1 MLYTIEDKTLTAMG
15 DAVRSYTGKYTT
27 VDTST
32 EGHFYE
38 LEYDT
43 RDYESD
49 GMDYNK
55 TGYFWRY
62 YIDLSTILGDKR
74 DLTKYCYVEWDY
86 EVVGSKIGS
95 GMTTKVLSHLEFN
108 PSLPWDDNS
117 SVGGGLSLQLI
128 NASTATTGNN
138 TGYWNVNR
146 INYPYLTI
154 KIGKYP
160 YEAGDAYVKVKFKLW
175 ACDADKKFV
184 ELKKYTPLEMVD
196 EVYGIIDDFANAPI
210 IPEEA
215 FTITGNCDYRFSNNG
230 WNWFI
235 ENNGDKLTTKDIS
248 TLKYMFYYSNSLE
261 EIPFNINITKSSTNY
276 ESVFYYCNK
285 LKSLPYIIGP
295 ERTPPTSAYSGTLSL
310 SNMFS
315 YCSNIRTIPYDFFW
329 KMIPNKDFWDKN
341 ATLTPQNHT
350 YIFNGCYSLR
360 ELPDISMLGG
370 AWTSGYSC
378 LYYYIFNS
386 CYSLDKIENLPVCG
400 KFTSNAFINTF
411 DNCYRLKELTFAVN
425 EDGTPKTANWKS
437 QTINTKMFGYMVSSN
452 ENIWLGYNHG
462 ITKDKKVFD
471 DASYQLLKDD
481 PDYYTTN
488 ERYSLY
494 NHDAA
499 VRTINSLPDCSATGT
514 NTIHFKGNYGE
525 YTDGG
530 AINTLTEEEIAVAV
544 AKGWTVS
551 LS

>member
-1 MLYTIEDKTLTAMG
+1 MLYTIQDTTLTAMG
-15 DAVRSYTGKYTT
+15 DAIRGYKYGDIVYNVAETLNLKNAYLANGKNYKRYSLPTISKKTKIKINSITT
-27 VDTST
+27 IDGWPYSDTEHDYLIGRIGVAVGKTQYDESI
-32 EGHFYE
+32 
-38 LEYDT
+38 YDT
-43 RDYESD
+43 DID
-49 GMDYNK
+49 
-55 TGYFWRY
+55 F
-62 YIDLSTILGDKR
+62 YIPKDT
-74 DLTKYCYVEWDY
+74 VFPY
-86 EVVGSKIGS
+86 EVVVEDTKIAF
-95 GMTTKVLSHLEFN
+95 V
-108 PSLPWDDNS
+108 
-117 SVGGGLSLQLI
+117 
-128 NASTATTGNN
+128 N
-138 TGYWNVNR
+138 TGGSSTHN
-146 INYPYLTI
+146 ILIDLELTI
-154 KIGKYP
+154 LDENGEEY
-160 YEAGDAYVKVKFKLW
+160 
-175 ACDADKKFV
+175 
-184 ELKKYTPLEMVD
+184 KYTPLEMVD
-196 EVYGIIDDFANAPI
+196 EVYGIIEDFANAPV
-210 IPEEA
+210 IPEKSL
-215 FTITGNCDYRFSNNG
+215 TITGNCDYRFSNNG

-235 ENNGDKLTTKDIS
+235 ENNGDKLTTKDINA
-248 TLKYMFYYSNSLE
+248 LKYMFYYSNSLE
-261 EIPFNINITKSSTNY
+261 EIPFNINTTKSSTNY

-295 ERTPPTSAYSGTLSL
+295 ERTPPTSAYNGTLSL

-341 ATLTPQNHT
+341 ATLTTQNHT

-370 AWTSGYSC
+370 AWTSAYSC

-400 KFTSNAFINTF
+400 KFTSNAFMNSF

-437 QTINTKMFGYMVSSN
+437 QTINTKMFGYMVNSN
-452 ENIWLGYNHG
+452 EKSWLNYNHG
-462 ITKDKKVFD
+462 ITADKKVSD
-471 DASYQLLKDD
+471 DASYQLLKDN

-494 NHDAA
+494 NHDSA

-514 NTIHFKGNYGE
+514 NTIHLGKNYGL
-525 YTDGG
+525 YTDEGP
-530 AINTLTEEEIAVAV
+530 ISNLTEEEIAVAV